1 MELKSTQLATIIYE
15 KADGE
20 VTTRTIVPT
29 SVPASVV
36 RALDVTELSPAEREE
51 MQQLYKEYSAYVDDF
66 MANMFNFEM
75 WIEHSKGRV
84 VPTKWRSFSLTG
96 LRS

>member
-1 MELKSTQLATIIYE
+1 MKLTKAQLATIIYE

-20 VTTRTIVPT
+20 VTTRTIVPA

-36 RALDVTELSPAEREE
+36 RAIDVTELEPAQREE
-51 MQQLYKEYSAYVDDF
+51 TQRLYEEYTKYVDDF
-66 MANMFNFEM
+66 MANMFNFET
-75 WIEHSKGRV
+75 WVEHTKGKELD
-84 VPTKWRSFSLTG
+84 TKWRSFSLSG

>member
-1 MELKSTQLATIIYE
+1 MELKQAQLATIIYE

-20 VTTRTIVPT
+20 VTTRTIVPA
-29 SVPASVV
+29 SVPAGVV
-36 RALDVTELSPAEREE
+36 RALDVTDLTPAEREE
-51 MQQLYKEYSAYVDDF
+51 LQQLYREYVEYVDNF
-66 MANMFNFEM
+66 KANMFNFET
-75 WIEHSKGRV
+75 WIEHSKGKV